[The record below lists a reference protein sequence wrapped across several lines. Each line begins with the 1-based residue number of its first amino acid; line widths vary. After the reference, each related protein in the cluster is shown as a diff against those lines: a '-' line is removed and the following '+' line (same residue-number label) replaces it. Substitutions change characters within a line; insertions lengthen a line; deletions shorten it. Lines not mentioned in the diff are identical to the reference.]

1 MDYTKYSAAYANNEL
16 TDTQRIAYLKLKWA
30 EEESDEKLWQW
41 RAASLKTE
49 DAKLALEATFN
60 TTTPGAG

>member
-1 MDYTKYSAAYANNEL
+1 MGYTKYSAAYANNEL

-41 RAASLKTE
+41 RAASLTTL

-60 TTTPGAG
+60 TTKPVAG

>member
-1 MDYTKYSAAYANNEL
+1 MLYTKHSAAYANNEL
-16 TDTQRIAYLKLKWA
+16 TDPQRRAYLKLKWA

-60 TTTPGAG
+60 TTTPVAG